1 MCFKFGRGDWDMTR
15 NAKLIMIAIYFV
27 LICFCISNASQL
39 EYKTVVTG
47 RVSVITKQTLYF
59 LGLRYF
65 LSPDVI
71 VVVENDNGKQIPLTT
86 LVTVGQIDKA
96 RLYLNAN
103 QVVKIVV
110 LEMNQ

>member
-1 MCFKFGRGDWDMTR
+1 VII
-15 NAKLIMIAIYFV
+15 NIKLIITAIYFV
-27 LICFCISNASQL
+27 LISFCISNASQL

-59 LGLRYF
+59 LNLRYF
-65 LSPDVI
+65 INPEVVI
-71 VVVENDNGKQIPLTT
+71 VVERENGKQIPLST

-110 LEMNQ
+110 LEMGQ